1 MPWGDLR
8 TVELAFAGCLEVLA
22 CPCNFR
28 RLAAVESV
36 LGHALAQSRPT
47 QANLM
52 EVPTT

>member
-28 RLAAVESV
+28 RLDAVESV